1 MKDERKKVSKTKVV
15 AYRRACKKSADGTGL
30 SHYIFA
36 ENGTA
41 KGKR

>member
-1 MKDERKKVSKTKVV
+1 MKGEQKKVSKTKMV

-36 ENGTA
+36 ENG
-41 KGKR
+41 KGKRKP